1 MDDLIRHIWMHGT
14 ARVASPLLTHALM
27 ILIAIGSIIHSRLF
41 RHRDI
46 DAIWTSIVV
55 ATICIISLILL
66 AVLPSSPLIGVTGSL
81 YPSPWVD
88 GLIPALCTSAVV
100 ISITFGLV
108 SGKINTLRTLLD
120 NLTYGIQRWPWA
132 ILAAMAMAVVMRLFM
147 RLFMRL

>member
-41 RHRDI
+41 RHHDI

-55 ATICIISLILL
+55 ATICLISLILL

-108 SGKINTLRTLLD
+108 SGRINTLRTLLD

>member
-41 RHRDI
+41 RHHDV

-100 ISITFGLV
+100 ISITFGVV
-108 SGKINTLRTLLD
+108 SGRINTLRTLLD

-132 ILAAMAMAVVMRLFM
+132 ILAAMAMAVVMRLLM
-147 RLFMRL
+147 RL

>member
-41 RHRDI
+41 RHHDV

-88 GLIPALCTSAVV
+88 GLIPALCTSAVI

-108 SGKINTLRTLLD
+108 SGKINTFRTLLA

-132 ILAAMAMAVVMRLFM
+132 ILAVMAMAVVMRLLM
-147 RLFMRL
+147 RL

>member
-41 RHRDI
+41 RHHDV

-88 GLIPALCTSAVV
+88 GLIPALCTSAVI

-108 SGKINTLRTLLD
+108 SGKINTFRTLLA

-132 ILAAMAMAVVMRLFM
+132 ILAVMAMAVVMRLLM

>member
-41 RHRDI
+41 RHHDV

-88 GLIPALCTSAVV
+88 GLIPALCTSAII
-100 ISITFGLV
+100 ISVTFGLV

-132 ILAAMAMAVVMRLFM
+132 ILAVMAMAVVMRLLM

>member
-41 RHRDI
+41 RHHDV

-55 ATICIISLILL
+55 ATICLISLILL

-108 SGKINTLRTLLD
+108 SGRINTLRTLLD

-132 ILAAMAMAVVMRLFM
+132 ILAAMAMAVVMRL
-147 RLFMRL
+147 

>member
-27 ILIAIGSIIHSRLF
+27 ILIAIGSLIHSRLF
-41 RHRDI
+41 RHHDV

-100 ISITFGLV
+100 ISITFGVV
-108 SGKINTLRTLLD
+108 SGRINTLRTLLD

-132 ILAAMAMAVVMRLFM
+132 ILAAMAMAVVMRLLM
-147 RLFMRL
+147 RL

>member
-14 ARVASPLLTHALM
+14 AHVASPLLTHALM

-41 RHRDI
+41 RHYDI

-55 ATICIISLILL
+55 AVICIVSLILL
-66 AVLPSSPLIGVTGSL
+66 AILPSSPLIGVTGSL

-108 SGKINTLRTLLD
+108 SGRINTLRTLLD

-132 ILAAMAMAVVMRLFM
+132 ILAAMAMAVVMRLFC
-147 RLFMRL
+147 F

>member
-1 MDDLIRHIWMHGT
+1 MHGT
-14 ARVASPLLTHALM
+14 AHVASPLLTHALK
-27 ILIAIGSIIHSRLF
+27 ILIAKGRIIHSRLF
-41 RHRDI
+41 RHRDV

-88 GLIPALCTSAVV
+88 GLIPALCTSAII
-100 ISITFGLV
+100 ISVTFGLV

-132 ILAAMAMAVVMRLFM
+132 ILAAMAMAVVMRLFC
-147 RLFMRL
+147 F

>member
-41 RHRDI
+41 RHHDV

-108 SGKINTLRTLLD
+108 SGRINTLRTLLD

-132 ILAAMAMAVVMRLFM
+132 ILAAMAMAVIVTNK
-147 RLFMRL
+147 